1 LKKGLGIILDSL
13 SCIRNPLFRKVP
25 VRYNR
30 AMQGNPKGSELNSQA
45 ALRLI
50 HFEDCRAAIDDL
62 FLQALKTDKSTAF
75 DSFLDF
81 V

>member
-1 LKKGLGIILDSL
+1 
-13 SCIRNPLFRKVP
+13 
-25 VRYNR
+25 
-30 AMQGNPKGSELNSQA
+30 MQGNPKGSELNTQA